1 VGEMR
6 LQKFL
11 ARAGVASRRKA
22 EKMITNGIVEIN
34 DVVVRELGTKVSLN
48 DEVKVKGRIVSI
60 KRQNIYIML
69 NKPTGYI
76 TSVKDQFS
84 RKTVMD
90 LITDIED
97 RVYPVGRLDYDT
109 SGLLL
114 LTNDGDLTYKITH
127 PKHEIEKIY
136 IAEVE
141 GFVEQKDIMAF
152 SRGINIDGTLTAPAT
167 LEVIELKKDSSIV
180 KIKII
185 EGKNRQVRKMC
196 MKVGHPVITLKR
208 IAIGPISI
216 GDLREGTWRNLTS
229 KEIKILKKL

>member
-180 KIKII
+180 
-185 EGKNRQVRKMC
+185 NNYC
-196 MKVGHPVITLKR
+196 NNSTNH
-208 IAIGPISI
+208 
-216 GDLREGTWRNLTS
+216 
-229 KEIKILKKL
+229 